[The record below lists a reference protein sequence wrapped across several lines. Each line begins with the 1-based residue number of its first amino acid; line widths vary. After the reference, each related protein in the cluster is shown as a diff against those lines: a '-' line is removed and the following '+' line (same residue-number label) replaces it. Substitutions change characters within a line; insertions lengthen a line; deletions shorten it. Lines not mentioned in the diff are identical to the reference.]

1 MFATRYVQI
10 GAKIRYYRTIRSM
23 DQTTLAEKL
32 CVTRQ
37 YLSKLERGVAKPS
50 MDLLFLIAQVLN
62 VEVEQLIKN
71 ENNT

>member
-1 MFATRYVQI
+1 
-10 GAKIRYYRTIRSM
+10 M